1 MIPQLYRH
9 AAANITG
16 TIAAT
21 GTTLYTVYS
30 SKNRSIFDRACYGRT
45 FVYFFFWFL
54 HYHRTSIFMK
64 KGLLCTVVVPAACF
78 VVNDATAY
86 RTLCKEGGMLAQ
98 ARVQLIF

>member
-1 MIPQLYRH
+1 
-9 AAANITG
+9 
-16 TIAAT
+16 
-21 GTTLYTVYS
+21 
-30 SKNRSIFDRACYGRT
+30 
-45 FVYFFFWFL
+45 
-54 HYHRTSIFMK
+54 MK